1 MASVDQTSREQRQE
15 NMGSDETALQERRRI
30 QKIVRVGDER
40 SIPELL
46 NTLCK
51 YLKTGSSQ
59 NARGIEPAAIAA
71 IKGLATLVD
80 PTPSQVKEYKTI
92 LAEKKLT
99 AEQVVRAALNVG
111 NNRVQGAAAEA
122 LGIIGSYASRDE
134 LVEREQFDKNASV
147 RARCKMALRRIERR
161 FKPTSGNSS
170 FSAAVKTAYMSPDID
185 VIKEWDDDN
194 EAEIN
199 VSLANEDQLGVAARS
214 QRVRITGHNDPRM
227 ERRNTSFSDWSKK
240 EAELLHQR
248 TAFQDGLDYLVVSTI
263 CGTAS
268 EKSFNEAM
276 KMNGQRLA
284 SATLTKPFE
293 FVQGSLG
300 VFEGNLIL
308 LQTLPNSF
316 VTIQTIRQAIESIAQ
331 SGDEIE
337 NELTFG
343 QDTQ

>member
-40 SIPELL
+40 SIPELI
-46 NTLCK
+46 NTLCQ

-122 LGIIGSYASRDE
+122 LGVIGSYASRDE
-134 LVEREQFDKNASV
+134 LIEREQFDKSASV

-199 VSLANEDQLGVAARS
+199 VSLADEDQLGVAARS

-227 ERRNTSFSDWSKK
+227 ES
-240 EAELLHQR
+240 QR
-248 TAFQDGLDYLVVSTI
+248 TAFQDGLDYLVVSTV

-268 EKSFNEAM
+268 EKSFNAAM

-284 SATLTKPFE
+284 SATLTKPFQ

-331 SGDEIE
+331 SGDQIE
-337 NELTFG
+337 NRLTGG

>member
-1 MASVDQTSREQRQE
+1 
-15 NMGSDETALQERRRI
+15 
-30 QKIVRVGDER
+30 
-40 SIPELL
+40 
-46 NTLCK
+46 
-51 YLKTGSSQ
+51 
-59 NARGIEPAAIAA
+59 
-71 IKGLATLVD
+71 
-80 PTPSQVKEYKTI
+80 
-92 LAEKKLT
+92 
-99 AEQVVRAALNVG
+99 
-111 NNRVQGAAAEA
+111 
-122 LGIIGSYASRDE
+122 
-134 LVEREQFDKNASV
+134 
-147 RARCKMALRRIERR
+147 
-161 FKPTSGNSS
+161 
-170 FSAAVKTAYMSPDID
+170 MSPDID

-227 ERRNTSFSDWSKK
+227 ES
-240 EAELLHQR
+240 QR
-248 TAFQDGLDYLVVSTI
+248 TAFQDGLDYLVVSTV

-268 EKSFNEAM
+268 EKYFNAVM

-284 SATLTKPFE
+284 SATLTKPFQ

-331 SGDEIE
+331 SGDQIE
-337 NELTFG
+337 NELTGG